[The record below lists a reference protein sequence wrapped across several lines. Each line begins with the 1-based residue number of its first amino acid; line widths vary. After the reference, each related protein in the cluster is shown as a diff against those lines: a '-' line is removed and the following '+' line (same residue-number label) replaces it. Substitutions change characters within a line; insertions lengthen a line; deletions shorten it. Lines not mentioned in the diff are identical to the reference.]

1 MVVGQTTPKNPS
13 EQYNGL
19 LGGNP
24 DLVPEKA
31 TTKTVGVV
39 LQPRFIPRFAF
50 TVDYWNIDLKK
61 AIQGFGADT
70 ILQDCNDNST
80 ATNTAPSCSLIHRD
94 PAGSLWL
101 SSNGWVVD
109 TPTNIG
115 GSRRTASTSPPLTP
129 IAWADSAISA

>member
-1 MVVGQTTPKNPS
+1 M
-13 EQYNGL
+13 
-19 LGGNP
+19 
-24 DLVPEKA
+24 
-31 TTKTVGVV
+31 V

-70 ILQDCNDNST
+70 ILQDCVDNST
-80 ATNTAPSCSLIHRD
+80 ATTAAPSCALIHRD

-109 TPTNIG
+109 TPTNVGRIKTDG
-115 GSRRTASTSPPLTP
+115 FDFTAAYSPSLRRTRQS
-129 IAWADSAISA
+129 SA